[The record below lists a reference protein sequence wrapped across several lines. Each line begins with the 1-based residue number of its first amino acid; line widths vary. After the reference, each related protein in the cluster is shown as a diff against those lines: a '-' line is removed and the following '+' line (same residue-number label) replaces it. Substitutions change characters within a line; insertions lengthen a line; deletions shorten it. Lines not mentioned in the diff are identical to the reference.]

1 MAIEDRV
8 PTRANPS
15 PAQSAGDATSRQPWR
30 SDHIESRETDTDV
43 ANKEIAKPEVEVV
56 GKRPERAG

>member
-8 PTRANPS
+8 STRANPS
-15 PAQSAGDATSRQPWR
+15 PAQSAGDATTRQPWR
-30 SDHIESRETDTDV
+30 SDHIENRETDTDV

-56 GKRPERAG
+56 GKRPARAG